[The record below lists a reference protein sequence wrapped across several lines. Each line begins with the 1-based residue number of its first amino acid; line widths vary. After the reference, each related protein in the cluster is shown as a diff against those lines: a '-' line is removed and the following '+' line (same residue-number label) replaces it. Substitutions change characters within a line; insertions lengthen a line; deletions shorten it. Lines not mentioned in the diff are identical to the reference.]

1 MNPSIYRDFCLSTDR
16 RYEEDVCTINEP
28 STMSEEELDTIIRL
42 IPHASPRQTLVIEGQ
57 IEIHKQLTKTK
68 E

>member
-1 MNPSIYRDFCLSTDR
+1 MNPHLKYDDDISTID
-16 RYEEDVCTINEP
+16 EP
-28 STMSEEELDTIIRL
+28 LEMSNRELDTIIRL
-42 IPHASPRQTLVIEGQ
+42 IPHASPRQTLIIEGQ

>member
-1 MNPSIYRDFCLSTDR
+1 MNPHLKYNDDISTID
-16 RYEEDVCTINEP
+16 EP
-28 STMSEEELDTIIRL
+28 LEMSNRELDTIIRL
-42 IPHASPRQTLVIEGQ
+42 IPRASQRQTLIIEGQ

>member
-1 MNPSIYRDFCLSTDR
+1 MHYDYDDDECIISHPS
-16 RYEEDVCTINEP
+16 N
-28 STMSEEELDTIIRL
+28 MSEEELNTIIRL

>member
-1 MNPSIYRDFCLSTDR
+1 MNPHLKYDDDISTID
-16 RYEEDVCTINEP
+16 EP
-28 STMSEEELDTIIRL
+28 LEMSNRELDTIIRL
-42 IPHASPRQTLVIEGQ
+42 IPRASPRQTLIIEGQ

>member
-1 MNPSIYRDFCLSTDR
+1 MNPHLKYDDDISTID
-16 RYEEDVCTINEP
+16 EP
-28 STMSEEELDTIIRL
+28 LEMSNRELDQIIRL
-42 IPHASPRQTLVIEGQ
+42 IPRASPRQTLIIEGQ